1 MSFSDCHSFHDC
13 PLRSSSLLIV
23 SKEKQTIVTATDEVF
38 DILGYDPKDLVGKS
52 INLLDPRQYFDTEKQ
67 KDCFTLCHESYGNL
81 PFEICIHHDPLTNAT
96 DLDYWLIRPVNALCK
111 KTSSPFTIL
120 RLSPFG
126 TIEHAYPSNQFPQ
139 QTAQLKG
146 HPIMSF
152 VHESDVRSMCEKLC
166 HIRRRTHH
174 TFRVR
179 WLRLLHPKET
189 HNDQDFEW
197 VSFTVM
203 NSPRRPS
210 CDAANDPQSRPICII
225 RPDQEH
231 KVETSSCSNISSF
244 STPYLLTGLVSGTI
258 RLLWEGTSVGFSSFF
273 EMVEDLHTALD
284 QGKLY
289 MIEYL
294 THVLTHTLKMINEL
308 MYFSEGSKKEE
319 KMVYMKHQHKIEDH
333 SLLKEKKKTRFF
345 GLSTIKV
352 AVENNIWSVPLYM
365 KASNYLTDKSSFI
378 NRTNNKQTN

>member
-1 MSFSDCHSFHDC
+1 MSFTDCHSFHDC

-38 DILGYDPKDLVGKS
+38 DILGYDPKELVGKS
-52 INLLDPRQYFDTEKQ
+52 INLLDPRQHYDAEKK
-67 KDCFTLCHESYGNL
+67 KDCFTLCHESFGQL

-96 DLDYWLIRPVNALCK
+96 DLDYWLIRPVNTLRK

-139 QTAQLKG
+139 QLAQLKG

-152 VHESDVRSMCEKLC
+152 VHESDLRSMCEKLC

-179 WLRLLHPKET
+179 WLHLLHPRET

-203 NSPRRPS
+203 NSPRRLS
-210 CDAANDPQSRPICII
+210 CDAVNDPQSRPICII

-231 KVETSSCSNISSF
+231 KLETHCSSF
-244 STPYLLTGLVSGTI
+244 PTPYLLTGLVSGTV
-258 RLLWEGTSVGFSSFF
+258 RLLWEGTSLGVSTFF
-273 EMVEDLHTALD
+273 ELMEGMHTALD
-284 QGKLY
+284 QGKIY
-289 MIEYL
+289 MIEYFAHLL
-294 THVLTHTLKMINEL
+294 THALKMVNEL
-308 MYFSEGSKKEE
+308 MYFSDGLNKKEE
-319 KMVYMKHQHKIEDH
+319 DMVYMKKQQFKIDDH
-333 SLLKEKKKTRFF
+333 HLLEEKKKKNHLY
-345 GLSTIKV
+345 GLSSVKV
-352 AVENNIWSVPLYM
+352 SVENNIWSVPLYM
-365 KASNYLTDKSSFI
+365 KASNYLTYKKSFRK
-378 NRTNNKQTN
+378 RTNNKQTN